1 MSKFI
6 DSLKPSEN
14 KNDDTCQEELYE
26 DKVTSK
32 IDLDKENTAEYSDT
46 VEPSCNISND
56 LHEKDVNE
64 DIKPKVGKLSIADLI
79 TSIDYSEST
88 PIFDVVEKFVN
99 LIGNNMNEALRRCN
113 PSTELSRQAVHTV
126 LQLYVFYDENS
137 EFLKFVDSSLLLRNS
152 DVALELRDEFI
163 QMMSEV
169 NLLMLMVNNY
179 ACDVQDLESASILSM
194 LPAN

>member
-46 VEPSCNISND
+46 VEPSYIISND